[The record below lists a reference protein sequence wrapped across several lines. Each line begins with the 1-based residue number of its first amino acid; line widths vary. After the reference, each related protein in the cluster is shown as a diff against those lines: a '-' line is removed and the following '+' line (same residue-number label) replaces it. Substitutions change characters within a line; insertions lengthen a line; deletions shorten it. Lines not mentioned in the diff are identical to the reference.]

1 MIWKDKHTYQLLI
14 PINALSTTNTEL
26 NSLLMQML
34 IDRKH
39 NILDSNIVL
48 RKKYAVSLDF
58 LYFVQTAIVYHI
70 SGFCITDSSHHV
82 AQNNPGHSTKIS

>member
-1 MIWKDKHTYQLLI
+1 MIWKDKHTYQPSI

-34 IDRKH
+34 IDQKH

-48 RKKYAVSLDF
+48 RKNMLFSW
-58 LYFVQTAIVYHI
+58 I
-70 SGFCITDSSHHV
+70 SVIFYK
-82 AQNNPGHSTKIS
+82 QQ